1 MPGGA
6 RDPGTPGTGVCQG
19 PECARD
25 PSVPGT
31 RACQGP
37 AVRMPGALEEPRE
50 SADAWS
56 A

>member
-19 PECARD
+19 PGRCQGPECARD
-25 PSVPGT
+25 PGVPG
-31 RACQGP
+31 AG
-37 AVRMPGALEEPRE
+37 G
-50 SADAWS
+50 ADAWG